1 MAEAT
6 KETKPKKTI
15 KSDQTYYEGVGRR
28 RTAVARVRAYILKK
42 GNAVIGENTH
52 KGGSFIIN
60 NQPIEKIFCVIA
72 DQLECK
78 KPLVVADSLNQYV
91 VSVRVSG
98 GGVSSQVEAIA
109 HGLARALTCF
119 PSADLKSKLR
129 IEGLLTRD
137 SRTRER
143 RKVGTGGKAR
153 RLKQSP
159 KR

>member
-1 MAEAT
+1 MTEAI
-6 KETKPKKTI
+6 KETKTKKTT

-28 RTAVARVRAYILKK
+28 RTAIARVRAYILKK
-42 GNAVIGENTH
+42 GNAIIGDSTH
-52 KGGSFIIN
+52 KAGSFLVN
-60 NQPIEKIFCVIA
+60 GKPIEKVFVLVSDLA
-72 DQLECK
+72 ECR

-91 VSVRVSG
+91 ISAKVSG

-119 PSADLKSKLR
+119 PSIDLKSKLR

-143 RKVGTGGKAR
+143 RKVGTGGKSR